1 MTSLKPQGETT
12 MENVT
17 STVISKD
24 GTSIS
29 YETTGTGPTLV
40 MIDPGGG
47 FHGWRP
53 MAGLIPLLA
62 PHFTVVTYDR
72 RGRGYSG
79 DTQPYTPDREIDDLE
94 ALINAVGAPAFVF
107 GFSSS
112 AVLSLL
118 AADRDLPITKLVL
131 LEPPLESY
139 DEAQPASSLE
149 TEVADLV
156 AKGERREAYFHFNRG
171 IGVPEEI
178 MEAEH
183 ANSNWD
189 ELEAMAHTIV
199 YDLHIIR
206 TLPTPLLA
214 QITTPTLIIA
224 SEVTGEPMMGW
235 TKATADAL
243 PNGQH
248 LTMAGNWHGVP
259 PEMLAPKMIEFFN
272 S

>member
-1 MTSLKPQGETT
+1 

-17 STVISKD
+17 TTVTSKD

-47 FHGWRP
+47 YHGWRP

-62 PHFTVVTYDR
+62 QHYTVVTYDR

-79 DTQPYTPDREIDDLE
+79 DTLPYAPDREIDDLE

-112 AVLSLL
+112 GVLALL
-118 AADRDLPITKLVL
+118 SVARGLPIPKLVL

-139 DEAQPASSLE
+139 DEVQPASQLE
-149 TEVADLV
+149 TEIAEMVAQ
-156 AKGERREAYFHFNRG
+156 GQRRESYIHFNKS
-171 IGVPEEI
+171 IGVPDEI
-178 MEAEH
+178 MEQEH

-189 ELEAMAHTIV
+189 ELEAMAHTQV
-199 YDLHIIR
+199 YDLMIIR
-206 TLPTPLLA
+206 SLPTPQLA
-214 QITTPTLIIA
+214 QITTPTLVVV
-224 SEVTGEPMMGW
+224 SEATGDFMFNW

-243 PNGQH
+243 PNGEH
-248 LTMAGNWHGVP
+248 LPLPGDWHGVP
-259 PEMLAPKMIEFFN
+259 PDVLAPKMIEFF